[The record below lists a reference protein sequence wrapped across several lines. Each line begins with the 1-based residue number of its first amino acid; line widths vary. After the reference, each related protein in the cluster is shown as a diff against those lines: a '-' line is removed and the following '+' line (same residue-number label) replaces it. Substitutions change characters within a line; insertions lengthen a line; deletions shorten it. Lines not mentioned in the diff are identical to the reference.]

1 MNDIIV
7 RQSTEL
13 VEEKELSLDMFGRWI
28 GFVDAKPKTVSTYT
42 RAIKQ
47 FLIYLQANGITKPT
61 REDVIAYRDEL
72 KAKHK
77 ATTVQSYIT
86 AVKLFFQ
93 WTEREGAYPNV
104 ADRIKGAKIDKGFKK
119 DYLNVNQTRRLL
131 DHVDRSTLRG
141 LRDYAILSLMATAG
155 LRTIEVS
162 RANIEDVRTL
172 GDSVVLYVQGKGKDD
187 KTDLVKI
194 AEPVEQA
201 IREYLKAR
209 GERDG
214 KAPLFCSDSDRNKGG
229 RISTRTIS
237 GIAKRNFIEIG
248 FDSDRITAH
257 SLRHTA
263 ATINIMNGGKI
274 EETQQMLRHQNIN
287 TTLLYSHALERAKNK
302 SEERIAKA
310 IFG

>member
-1 MNDIIV
+1 MNDVIV
-7 RQSTEL
+7 RPGAALQEAQ
-13 VEEKELSLDMFGRWI
+13 ELSPELFGRWASFI
-28 GFVDAKPKTVSTYT
+28 DAKPKTVSTYT

-47 FLIYLQANGITKPT
+47 FLLYLQATNTTRPT
-61 REDVIAYRDEL
+61 REDIIAYRDEL
-72 KAKHK
+72 KLKHK
-77 ATTVQSYIT
+77 ATTVQSYIS

-93 WTEREGAYPNV
+93 WTAQEGLYPNV
-104 ADRIKGAKIDKGFKK
+104 AERVKGARIDKGFKK
-119 DYLNVNQTRRLL
+119 DYLNANQTRKLL
-131 DHVDRSTLRG
+131 ENVDRSTLRG

-162 RANIEDVRTL
+162 RANIEDMRTL

-187 KTDLVKI
+187 KTDLIKI

-201 IREYLKAR
+201 IRAYLKAR
-209 GERDG
+209 GESDG

-229 RISTRTIS
+229 RITTRTIS
-237 GIAKRNFIEIG
+237 GIAKANFVSIG
-248 FDSDRITAH
+248 FNSDRITAH

-263 ATINIMNGGKI
+263 ATINILNGGKI